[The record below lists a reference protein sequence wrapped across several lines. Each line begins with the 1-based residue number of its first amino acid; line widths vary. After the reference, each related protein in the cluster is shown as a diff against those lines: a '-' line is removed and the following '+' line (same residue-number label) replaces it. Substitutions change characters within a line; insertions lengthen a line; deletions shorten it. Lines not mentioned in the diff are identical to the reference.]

1 MLSSKQTL
9 RFASYV
15 FIYHCKY
22 HFISYYSYFW
32 VTWNLFQNNIS
43 FINLY
48 HNVSNYTFNYNSTGF
63 ISLIVMVGTICY
75 YAKLIITED
84 FFKNNLLPCTMYIQ
98 TFIVGLDLI
107 LVILTIIERNDI
119 FFEFNTSPLS
129 QVNEKITEA
138 LYKNIISQSQN
149 PEDQGLVNEYL
160 RLSKTNSDVINSAG
174 SSNECSKN
182 NGKKQPFIGPE
193 P

>member
-1 MLSSKQTL
+1 
-9 RFASYV
+9 
-15 FIYHCKY
+15 
-22 HFISYYSYFW
+22 
-32 VTWNLFQNNIS
+32 
-43 FINLY
+43 
-48 HNVSNYTFNYNSTGF
+48 
-63 ISLIVMVGTICY
+63 MVGTICY

-84 FFKNNLLPCTMYIQ
+84 FFKNNLLPWTMYIQ